1 VSDRTGQV
9 WELVYRRKPAEVI
22 VVVASKT
29 RGPGLKSSHACLV
42 LADAGIEGEPAFG
55 WPEGC
60 VKMIGDWDD
69 ACGWRRI
76 A

>member
-1 VSDRTGQV
+1 
-9 WELVYRRKPAEVI
+9 
-22 VVVASKT
+22 
-29 RGPGLKSSHACLV
+29 V